1 VKWYTRAAEQ
11 GLALAQ
17 CFLGIMYA
25 KGEGVPKDAVEAVK
39 WYTRA
44 AEQGFAWAQSNLG
57 DMYYQGI
64 GIPKDFVLAYKWSNL
79 AAASGTD
86 SGVAL
91 RDLVEKQMTSDQIAE
106 AQRLSAAFVPKP
118 EVKP

>member
-1 VKWYTRAAEQ
+1 MLES
-11 GLALAQ
+11 GN
-17 CFLGIMYA
+17 A
-25 KGEGVPKDAVEAVK
+25 KGQLELGFRHLFGNGVPKNAVEAVK

-44 AEQGFAWAQSNLG
+44 AEQGDADAQSNLG
-57 DMYYQGI
+57 VMYFQGI

-91 RDLVEKQMTSDQIAE
+91 RDLVEKQMTTDQIAE